1 MLKPTR
7 GELIDLMAVYA
18 DWVLESI
25 HREYPNHVSHSLR
38 NAKDLAEPR
47 QHTPIFYGCY
57 DWHSSVHSHWMLVR
71 LARLF
76 PEAPYADRALD
87 SLASSFVADGFEAE
101 FDYLNADH
109 RQTFE
114 RPYGLAWLLQLGSE
128 LRQWS
133 EERARNWK
141 IGIEP
146 LETLA
151 ADRLAGWLGKLTYPI
166 RSGEHSQTAFAM
178 GLALDWSRTADEAT
192 FETLLIERAR
202 DYFLSDCEAPLA
214 WEPSGHDF
222 LSPCLAEADLMRRC
236 MDPSDFG
243 DWLERF
249 MPFLPTTGEDN
260 WLAPVQVIVIG
271 ISEHQ
276 TDYVNQIAE
285 QLSQAGYRVETDVR
299 NEKVGYKIREAE
311 TMKIPFMAVAGA
323 REMESGGVSVRRHG
337 QGDLGSMTVNGFI
350 QSIDAD
356 VKQGM
361 STN

>member
-178 GLALDWSRTADEAT
+178 GLALDWSRTADEAS
-192 FETLLIERAR
+192 FETLLIERAH
-202 DYFLSDCEAPLA
+202 DYFRSDCEAPLA

-236 MDPSDFG
+236 MDP
-243 DWLERF
+243 
-249 MPFLPTTGEDN
+249 
-260 WLAPVQVIVIG
+260 
-271 ISEHQ
+271 
-276 TDYVNQIAE
+276 Y
-285 QLSQAGYRVETDVR
+285 
-299 NEKVGYKIREAE
+299 
-311 TMKIPFMAVAGA
+311 
-323 REMESGGVSVRRHG
+323 
-337 QGDLGSMTVNGFI
+337 DL
-350 QSIDAD
+350 
-356 VKQGM
+356 
-361 STN
+361 

>member
-18 DWVLESI
+18 DWALESI

-38 NAKDLAEPR
+38 NAQDLAEPR

-57 DWHSSVHSHWMLVR
+57 DWHSSVHGHWMLVR

-76 PEAPYADRALD
+76 PEAHYADRAVA

-249 MPFLPTTGEDN
+249 IPFLPTTGEDN
-260 WLAPVQVIVIG
+260 WLAPVQVSDPADPKLAHLDGLNLSRAWMLDG
-271 ISEHQ
+271 IA
-276 TDYVNQIAE
+276 TG
-285 QLSQAGYRVETDVR
+285 LSPDDQRLPSICAASLSHRETALAS
-299 NEKVGYKIREAE
+299 I
-311 TMKIPFMAVAGA
+311 T
-323 REMESGGVSVRRHG
+323 G
-337 QGDLGSMTVNGFI
+337 QHYEGTHWLGSFVTYLVTARGI
-350 QSIDAD
+350 E
-356 VKQGM
+356 
-361 STN
+361 

>member
-260 WLAPVQVIVIG
+260 WLAPVQVSDPADPKLAHLDGLNLSRAWMLDG
-271 ISEHQ
+271 IA
-276 TDYVNQIAE
+276 TG
-285 QLSQAGYRVETDVR
+285 LSPDDQRLPSIRAAGLSHRDTALAS
-299 NEKVGYKIREAE
+299 I
-311 TMKIPFMAVAGA
+311 T
-323 REMESGGVSVRRHG
+323 G
-337 QGDLGSMTVNGFI
+337 QHYEGTHWLGSFVTYLVTARGI
-350 QSIDAD
+350 E
-356 VKQGM
+356 
-361 STN
+361 

>member
-260 WLAPVQVIVIG
+260 WLAPVQVSDPADPKLAHLDGLNLSRAWMLDG
-271 ISEHQ
+271 IA
-276 TDYVNQIAE
+276 TG
-285 QLSQAGYRVETDVR
+285 LSPDDQRLPSIYAAGLSHRETALAS
-299 NEKVGYKIREAE
+299 I
-311 TMKIPFMAVAGA
+311 T
-323 REMESGGVSVRRHG
+323 G
-337 QGDLGSMTVNGFI
+337 QHYEGTHWLGSFVTYLVTARGI
-350 QSIDAD
+350 E
-356 VKQGM
+356 
-361 STN
+361 